1 MSSIASFFGSIFFFI
16 PFLYFPIYIYMERKF
31 SSHVTVQYVLKIFTV
46 LAGLFTIIYAF
57 TAPLEFSVLMPGRPG
72 MKNHVPASI
81 FLVIVGAATMTL
93 PLYSKY
99 IRFSNKID

>member
-1 MSSIASFFGSIFFFI
+1 MFSIASFFGSSFFFI
-16 PFLYFPIYIYMERKF
+16 PFLYFPIYIYIERKF
-31 SSHVTVQYVLKIFTV
+31 SNQAMVQYALKVFTV
-46 LAGLFTIIYAF
+46 LVGLFTIIYAL

-93 PLYSKY
+93 PLYSTY

>member
-1 MSSIASFFGSIFFFI
+1 
-16 PFLYFPIYIYMERKF
+16 MERKF
-31 SSHVTVQYVLKIFTV
+31 INHVPFQYALKLFTV
-46 LAGLFTIIYAF
+46 LGGLFTIIYAF

-81 FLVIVGAATMTL
+81 FLAVVGAATMTL

-99 IRFSNKID
+99 IRLSNKVD

>member
-1 MSSIASFFGSIFFFI
+1 MSSIASFFGSSFFFI

-31 SSHVTVQYVLKIFTV
+31 SNHVTVQSALKIFTV

-57 TAPLEFSVLMPGRPG
+57 TAPLDFPVLMPGRAG

>member
-1 MSSIASFFGSIFFFI
+1 MSNSASFFGSSFFFI

-31 SSHVTVQYVLKIFTV
+31 SNRTVVQYALKIFTV
-46 LAGLFTIIYAF
+46 LAGLFTVIYAL
-57 TAPLEFSVLMPGRPG
+57 TAPFEFPVLMPGRPG

-81 FLVIVGAATMTL
+81 FLAVVGAATMTL

>member
-1 MSSIASFFGSIFFFI
+1 M
-16 PFLYFPIYIYMERKF
+16 
-31 SSHVTVQYVLKIFTV
+31 V
-46 LAGLFTIIYAF
+46 AGLVTIIYAF

-81 FLVIVGAATMTL
+81 FLVIIGAATMTL

-99 IRFSNKID
+99 IKFSNKID